1 MIQNSFGESDNMKNR
16 DKLEQLREALNAALS
31 EVHSLTSA
39 VKFEIHEY
47 NQSIVGREYELPI
60 ISVEVFDKIKIARC

>member
-1 MIQNSFGESDNMKNR
+1 MKNR
-16 DKLEQLREALNAALS
+16 DKLEQLREAVAELNAALS